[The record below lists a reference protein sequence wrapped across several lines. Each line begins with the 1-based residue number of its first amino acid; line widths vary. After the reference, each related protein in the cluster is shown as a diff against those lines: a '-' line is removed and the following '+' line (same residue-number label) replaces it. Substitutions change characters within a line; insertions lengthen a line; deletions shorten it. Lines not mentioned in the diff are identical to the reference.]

1 RGRSARGWWLER
13 IAAGAPLTVWTEAT
27 GAEPATTL
35 SRLSEADALSGIR
48 TAARERRDR
57 DWAAALLGRTWDP
70 TLLPALTPA
79 ERETA
84 LLSRLAA
91 GELGSAVAALGTLT
105 TPWSARFSLHLL
117 AALGAAKAPL
127 VHVAQAMPH
136 LLTGLHPDALGSLE
150 SWLTRLHDDR
160 QLATQL
166 RNLLQFHSVKRS
178 ITEAFR

>member
-1 RGRSARGWWLER
+1 MTQTRTDPH
-13 IAAGAPLTVWTEAT
+13 AALD
-27 GAEPATTL
+27 
-35 SRLSEADALSGIR
+35 RLVGVVDALRENCGW
-48 TAARERRDR
+48 TAR
-57 DWAAALLGRTWDP
+57 
-70 TLLPALTPA
+70 LTPERLAPYLVEEAA
-79 ERETA
+79 EVSETV
-84 LLSRLAA
+84 AA

-136 LLTGLHPDALGSLE
+136 LLTGLHPDALGPLE
-150 SWLTRLHDDR
+150 SWLARLRDDR